1 MGSIIKIKNK
11 NNCTQYKAVFDLPP
25 TLDGKRR
32 RTSKTFPVNTSLKFV
47 KDFLNTK
54 ELERSRNTALSENYN
69 LTFAQ
74 FTEEIYLKN
83 YINFLSPSTIRYY
96 KNIYF
101 NSNSY
106 GLKNYFGSAKLRQI
120 ETIHIQEWI
129 NFASNHL
136 QPKSIKNF
144 IGLLNQIFTLAVQEK
159 IIQREANP
167 MLGKLNMP
175 RIMKKPVEAYTL
187 EEINLLL
194 NLAENDIN
202 PNIKLVIFLA
212 TLSGIRR
219 GELVALRWENVN
231 LKDGYIFI
239 KESRVK
245 AEKGS
250 CIKSPKT
257 SAGVRKIYIP
267 QKLIDILLE
276 YERKY
281 KTNKFKL
288 GKDYKDLGYVLC
300 KENGEPF
307 GLCGISNMYQRFMQ
321 RNSDKIRY
329 LKFHGLRHSYASI
342 LIEQGENPKTVQH
355 NLGHSNVALTLDVY
369 SHSYENAQRNA
380 AQKLDESIKNTKM
393 TG

>member
-11 NNCTQYKAVFDLPP
+11 NNCVQYKAVFDRAP
-25 TLDGKRR
+25 TLDGARR
-32 RTSKTFPVNTSLKFV
+32 RTSKTFPVGTSLKTV
-47 KDFLNTK
+47 KEFLNTK

-69 LTFAQ
+69 LTFGE
-74 FTEEIYLKN
+74 FTEEVYLKN

-96 KNIYF
+96 KNTYF

-120 ETIHIQEWI
+120 ESIHIQTWI
-129 NFASNHL
+129 NFASNFL
-136 QPKSIKNF
+136 SPKSIKNF
-144 IGLLNQIFTLAVQEK
+144 VGLLNQIFELAVQEK

-167 MLGKLNMP
+167 MLGKLNLP
-175 RIMKKPVEAYTL
+175 RIVKKPVEAYTL

-202 PNIKLVIFLA
+202 PNIKLLVFIA
-212 TLSGIRR
+212 ALSGARR
-219 GELVALRWENVN
+219 GEIASLRWENVN

-245 AEKGS
+245 AEQGT
-250 CIKSPKT
+250 CTKSPKT
-257 SAGVRKIYIP
+257 SAGIRKIYVP
-267 QKLIDILLE
+267 QKLIDVLAE
-276 YERKY
+276 YERIY
-281 KTNKFKL
+281 IINKMRL
-288 GKDYKDLGYVLC
+288 GKKFQDLGYVLC
-300 KENGEPF
+300 RENGQPF
-307 GLCGISNMYQRFMQ
+307 SLCGISNMYQRFMQ
-321 RNSDKIRY
+321 RNSNKIRY
-329 LKFHGLRHSYASI
+329 LKFHGLRHSYASA
-342 LIEQGENPKTVQH
+342 LIENGENPKTVQH